1 MPSERQVF
9 AFFCSAPDHRPQN
22 SGCSH
27 TAQRFHTAW
36 VISLGGDRGRGRSM
50 SAYLR
55 SRRNF
60 VHRSERRQVPGADI
74 CSAANFGRGR
84 DASYLAPPAQSRTCG
99 FPAYGSHLGSKRQ
112 AVAVCV
118 PAPVTREPGAES
130 SACFASPHSP
140 WSTPFAPPTPLR
152 LTPPRTAPQWGATLF
167 AGFTATMA
175 GSDFS
180 CPCII
185 GYGSSPSRC
194 GPSRSRNI

>member
-1 MPSERQVF
+1 M
-9 AFFCSAPDHRPQN
+9 N
-22 SGCSH
+22 
-27 TAQRFHTAW
+27 
-36 VISLGGDRGRGRSM
+36 
-50 SAYLR
+50 
-55 SRRNF
+55 SRRLMGL
-60 VHRSERRQVPGADI
+60 VRRAECHTLAHRRMRGVVRHSKIRPPMSELGSWAAVPAPRALSLQDLGKQTLRRRNGGALE
-74 CSAANFGRGR
+74 CTSGHWLAGRGR